1 MVQTIDL
8 GDRLPISG
16 VVEENILGDALHAIL
31 AAEFIN
37 VQHPERMIA
46 IKRIL
51 AAFNLDPHIN
61 VEEVAVM
68 LDRFA
73 AQLNK
78 LFQPKTILLE
88 TPFLSVNNHGQRTSG
103 YVDLLLE
110 TSRHRD
116 YRS

>member
-1 MVQTIDL
+1 M
-8 GDRLPISG
+8 
-16 VVEENILGDALHAIL
+16 
-31 AAEFIN
+31 
-37 VQHPERMIA
+37 
-46 IKRIL
+46 
-51 AAFNLDPHIN
+51 
-61 VEEVAVM
+61 M

-110 TSRHRD
+110 TRRHRD